1 MTELHT
7 ANGAS
12 LTRLLCCYRRWIFCC
27 CTCCCGLCRPS
38 IDPLEYISGTSM
50 TVTKVTAVVMAVGVV
65 ISGIYGMTKAGPH
78 LVDQTVGTV
87 DTLKVT
93 LKHRIIT

>member
-1 MTELHT
+1 MT
-7 ANGAS
+7 G
-12 LTRLLCCYRRWIFCC
+12 
-27 CTCCCGLCRPS
+27 
-38 IDPLEYISGTSM
+38 
-50 TVTKVTAVVMAVGVV
+50 TKVTAVVMAVGVV

-93 LKHRIIT
+93 LKYHINT